1 MTDCTVEHRA
11 AENPLVPL
19 RGILMLIARQVLG
32 EKRQRRWIVGVAS
45 AVAGIGLFFSFFSF
59 FSFFGWHAPDPER
72 CEPGS
77 APFMIQAIN
86 PSPTIPTIC
95 VSVRPKQSPQ

>member
-1 MTDCTVEHRA
+1 MTDCTVERSASEDPLA
-11 AENPLVPL
+11 APG
-19 RGILMLIARQVLG
+19 GILILIARQVFG
-32 EKRQRRWIVGVAS
+32 DKRQRRWIVGVAS
-45 AVAGIGLFFSFFSF
+45 AVACLGLF

-86 PSPTIPTIC
+86 PTPTIPTFC